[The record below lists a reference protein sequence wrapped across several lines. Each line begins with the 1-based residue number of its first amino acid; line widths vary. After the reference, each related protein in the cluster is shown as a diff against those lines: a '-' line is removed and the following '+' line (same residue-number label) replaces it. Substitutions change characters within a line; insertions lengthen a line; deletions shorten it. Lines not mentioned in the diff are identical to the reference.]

1 MLHVTKK
8 MTLVACAAAI
18 AGMLAAGPALAQKS
32 KDTLRM
38 GLHEQVRI
46 MSLIFNARPEVGLFT
61 RAAIDSL
68 FGYNAKTSKFEGL
81 LAESWKWENDKSV
94 LIKLKKGVK
103 WHDGQEFD
111 ADDVV
116 YTVSFLIDPKVKMR
130 FKGSYIWMARAEKV
144 DKYTVRIIARRAYG
158 AAMARLGVTI
168 GMFPE
173 HVHRPLKVKSDFG
186 RMPVGTGP
194 YKFTKVEAGK
204 GATMV
209 RSGTYND
216 HVTAAK
222 PAAKIGKIVGISIP
236 SMQTQMAQMSIGN
249 LDLMHGVPNDL
260 SKAMLG
266 NPKFSRS
273 VTTGINFFYMAID
286 ASGRSKNKPLENIKV
301 REALM
306 RAIDRKLLASTVVP
320 GGNPSHVIPAI
331 CMRVQTGCDYS
342 TEPPGFDRAK
352 AKKLLAEA
360 GLAGGFDVIIN
371 SFPGAYEIAE
381 AVGGELRK
389 IGVKAK
395 IQKLSFAAYRKAQA
409 RGKQQIL
416 VAHWSS
422 GGLPDAS
429 STMNYWFAKSK
440 KGQWSGRNYWHDEVI
455 NKLRIKGTSI
465 MDPAK
470 RRAVYKEAYDRPNT
484 QRYIMPISLRPG
496 VFIHTNEV
504 QLEKVVI
511 SPIGF
516 RLEGFSWK

>member
-1 MLHVTKK
+1 MLKRITTTAV
-8 MTLVACAAAI
+8 LAGLAGILASGPAAAE
-18 AGMLAAGPALAQKS
+18 KS

-46 MSLIFNARPEVGLFT
+46 MSLVFNARPEVGLFT
-61 RAAIDSL
+61 RAVLDAL

-81 LAESWKWENDKSV
+81 LAESWKWLNDTTV
-94 LIKLKKGVK
+94 EIKLKKGVK

-116 YTVSFLIDPKVKMR
+116 YSIAFLIDPKIKMR
-130 FKGSYIWMARAEKV
+130 FKSSYNWMARAEKV
-144 DKYTVRIIARRAYG
+144 DKYTVRIIAHRPYG
-158 AAMARLGVTI
+158 AAMARLGVTTS
-168 GMFPE
+168 MFPE

-186 RMPVGTGP
+186 RMPIGTGP
-194 YKFTKVEAGK
+194 YKFVHVTPGK
-204 GATMV
+204 GVKVV
-209 RSGTYND
+209 RNENYT
-216 HVTAAK
+216 HAVAAK
-222 PAAKIGKIVGISIP
+222 PAARIGAIEGISIP
-236 SMQTQMAQMSIGN
+236 DMQTQMAQMQIGKM
-249 LDLMHGVPNDL
+249 DFMHGVPNDL
-260 SKAMLG
+260 ANAMLG
-266 NPKFSRS
+266 NPKFTRS

-306 RAIDRKLLASTVVP
+306 RAIDRKLLARTVVP
-320 GGNPSHVIPAI
+320 GGNPGHVIPAI
-331 CMRVQTGCDYS
+331 CMRVQAGCDYS

-360 GLAGGFDVIIN
+360 GYAKGFNVVIN

-389 IGVKAK
+389 VGVKAK

-429 STMNYWFAKSK
+429 STMNYWFAKSR

-455 NKLRIKGTSI
+455 NKLRIKGAGV

-470 RRAVYKEAYDRPNT
+470 RRAIYKEAYDRPNT
-484 QRYIMPISLRPG
+484 QRYILPIALRPG
-496 VFIHTNEV
+496 VFIHTKEIKM
-504 QLEKVVI
+504 EKVVI

-516 RLEGFSWK
+516 RLEGISWK